1 MAKKALEIK
10 NLTKNYGNFCAVRN
24 LTLDVEKGEIF
35 GLLGPNGAGKSTT
48 IRTCLGLLSKTKGEI
63 KILGM
68 DSHKDAIEIRRRT
81 GYLPGDFGL
90 IDGISVYSFL
100 KYLLSLSNV
109 KSDKKLKDVAKRF
122 DLDLKRKT
130 NELSKGNRQK
140 VGVVQSLMADQDL
153 IILDEPTGG
162 LDPLMQQIFYEII
175 REEQAAGRTIFM
187 SSHILAEVEAVCDRV
202 AIIKE
207 AELILNEQI
216 STLQDMTGKVLE
228 VEFREVVDP
237 SEFKIEGIT
246 EIEQDDKK
254 LIMTITGN
262 LDDVIK
268 RVADHRV
275 INMNLQ
281 TYSLE
286 NLFLKYYSGGGVNNN
301 KEAATSEG
309 GGEE

>member
-1 MAKKALEIK
+1 MAKKALEII
-10 NLTKNYGNFCAVRN
+10 NLTKNYGDFCAVRN
-24 LTLDVEKGEIF
+24 LTLDVEEGEIF

-100 KYLLSLSNV
+100 RYLLSLSNV

-207 AELILNEQI
+207 AELILNEHI

-228 VEFREVVDP
+228 VEFREVVSP
-237 SEFKIEGIT
+237 SEFEIEGIS

-262 LDDVIK
+262 MDDVIK
-268 RVADHRV
+268 KVADHRIV
-275 INMNLQ
+275 NMNLQ

-286 NLFLKYYSGGGVNNN
+286 NLFLKYYSNGGVNNN
-301 KEAATSEG
+301 EEAASSDGG
-309 GGEE
+309 GGE

>member
-10 NLTKNYGNFCAVRN
+10 NLTKNYGDFTAVRN
-24 LTLDVEKGEIF
+24 LTLDVEEGEIF

-63 KILGM
+63 NILGM
-68 DSHKDAIEIRRRT
+68 DSHRDAIEIRRRT

-109 KSDKKLKDVAKRF
+109 KSDKKLKDVARRF

-140 VGVVQSLMADQDL
+140 VGVVQALMADQDL

-175 REEQAAGRTIFM
+175 REEQADGRTIFM

-207 AELILNEQI
+207 AELILNEHI

-228 VEFREVVDP
+228 VEFREVVSP
-237 SEFKIEGIT
+237 SEFEIDGIT
-246 EIEQDDKK
+246 EIEQDGRK

-262 LDDVIK
+262 LDDVVK
-268 RVADHRV
+268 KVADHQI

-286 NLFLKYYSGGGVNNN
+286 NLFLKYYSNGGVNNN
-301 KEAATSEG
+301 KEAVTSEG
-309 GGEE
+309 GE

>member
-1 MAKKALEIK
+1 
-10 NLTKNYGNFCAVRN
+10 
-24 LTLDVEKGEIF
+24 
-35 GLLGPNGAGKSTT
+35 STT
-48 IRTCLGLLSKTKGEI
+48 IRVCFVLLSKTKGDI
-63 KILGM
+63 KILGL
-68 DSHKDAIEIRRRT
+68 DSHKDSIEIRRRT

-90 IDGISVYSFL
+90 IEGISTYSFL

-109 KSDKKLKDVAKRF
+109 KSDKKLKDMAQRF

-140 VGVVQSLMADQDL
+140 VGVVQSLMADQEL

-175 REEQAAGRTIFM
+175 REEQAEGRTIFM
-187 SSHILAEVEAVCDRV
+187 SSHILAEVEAVCDKV

-207 AELILNEQI
+207 AELILNEHI
-216 STLQDMTGKVLE
+216 TTLQDMTGKVLE
-228 VEFREVVDP
+228 VEFREKVSP
-237 SEFKIEGIT
+237 SEFEIEGVSH
-246 EIEQDDKK
+246 IESDGRK

-262 LDDVIK
+262 MDDVIK
-268 RVADHRV
+268 RVADNRI

-286 NLFLKYYSGGGVNNN
+286 NLFLKYYSGDLAGNV
-301 KEAATSEG
+301 KEVATSEG
-309 GGEE
+309 GGGE